1 MESSTGDLFTCR
13 VKEILGKIP
22 EGKVSTYGRIA
33 MYAGNRSGARQVA
46 RILHSSSEKYR
57 LPWQRVVN
65 RNGEIPVRT
74 SEGHIYQRL
83 LLEQEGVVFDD
94 NGRIDFDLFLWIPD
108 YIPNEVLFTDWLE
121 VQNKPLKNS
130 REYT

>member
-1 MESSTGDLFTCR
+1 MEASTGDLFTCR
-13 VKEILGKIP
+13 VREILSKIP

-65 RNGEIPVRT
+65 RKGEIPVRS
-74 SEGHIYQRL
+74 SEDHICQRS
-83 LLEQEGVVFDD
+83 LLEQEGVVFD
-94 NGRIDFDLFLWIPD
+94 NKGRIDFDLFLWYPD
-108 YIPNEVLFTDWLE
+108 
-121 VQNKPLKNS
+121 K
-130 REYT
+130 